1 MRMSNHDPLSTPS
14 CAIHSQAICVTTIGS
29 KMDAMK
35 TDSMR
40 GESSP
45 EEGRFYLHYHFPPS
59 SVGEIGKTGMA
70 GEQCCG
76 ARRELQWS
84 PRLCLA

>member
-1 MRMSNHDPLSTPS
+1 MIPSVLNDP
-14 CAIHSQAICVTTIGS
+14 QAICVTTIGS
-29 KMDAMK
+29 KIDAMK

-40 GESSP
+40 GESLP

-70 GEQCCG
+70 GEHCG
-76 ARRELQWS
+76 NLIAELS
-84 PRLCLA
+84 DHSGTYLVHTA